1 MFQKKLRFCPNHRE
15 WGSFANSTFCKI
27 FPKDNLPWD
36 CSHVMEHKVHE
47 RGGGILSMNE
57 VIVVEV
63 FDGQYNLTS
72 GMSFV

>member
-1 MFQKKLRFCPNHRE
+1 MK
-15 WGSFANSTFCKI
+15 G
-27 FPKDNLPWD
+27 
-36 CSHVMEHKVHE
+36 
-47 RGGGILSMNE
+47 GGGILSMNE